1 MSEITIALGKK
12 IRSLRQA
19 RNWTQEQLAEYAELH
34 VSYIVL
40 LEKGANRATIETLEK
55 LAKAF
60 GISISDL
67 VQSLDDARDDPIQ
80 KQVRELME
88 DFIQKSMQSTDNR
101 LFWSA

>member
-19 RNWTQEQLAEYAELH
+19 RGWTQEQLAEYAELH

-55 LAKAF
+55 LSKAF

-67 VQSLDDARDDPIQ
+67 VQSLDEAKDDPTQ
-80 KQVRELME
+80 EQLRELLE
-88 DFIQKSMQSTDNR
+88 DFVQKIDAVYRQ
-101 LFWSA
+101 

>member
-1 MSEITIALGKK
+1 MSDITVALGKK

-19 RNWTQEQLAEYAELH
+19 HGWTQENLAEYADLH

-40 LEKGANRATIETLEK
+40 LEKGSNRATIETLDK

-67 VQSLDDARDDPIQ
+67 DLPVHPFSVLPLGYGLP
-80 KQVRELME
+80 VW
-88 DFIQKSMQSTDNR
+88 NC
-101 LFWSA
+101 